1 MASPTVPA
9 AAPLTDRFAAF
20 SDDLENL
27 PAGIMTTAARIFR
40 HNLLVALAARP
51 MRVPGAC
58 DEPWPEGLP
67 RQARARRLSDCEVVP
82 AERAVLSNALLMGA
96 RAQHDEVPGAISHFG
111 STVIPPLL
119 AAAEQRTTSGTE
131 FLTALV
137 IGYEIAERLG
147 RATVDHVRS
156 RGFRPTGIFGPIA
169 GAAAAS
175 RIRSLRGSEFASA
188 LALAANMSA
197 GLSETWRSG
206 TDEWTYQTAL
216 AARSAHTAA
225 ELAARGVQGSRN
237 TFEAPHGFIR
247 AFAGAQDLSLSME
260 DLGSRWATA
269 DVVLKLYPVCVFNQ
283 AVVQQVV
290 WLRDRLA
297 GPVESIEIKMHPRD
311 AEYPG
316 VDNPNPAPRQAS
328 ALMSAQ
334 LCAAIAAVNGTVDV
348 PSLSAPP
355 TDEVQH
361 LARTTTLVR
370 DTAVPS
376 HGAAVTLKS
385 ADGVHHVAPPSIA
398 TMDETTL
405 RHSYEALYPL
415 MGISMSQ
422 FSTLL
427 DLPDDLASYR
437 DILDV
442 YRVVAPTASR
452 AHEEGAGR

>member
-1 MASPTVPA
+1 MAPPIVPA
-9 AAPLTDRFAAF
+9 AAPLADRFAAF

-27 PAGIMTTAARIFR
+27 PAGIMTTAARVFR

-58 DEPWPEGLP
+58 DESWPAGIP
-67 RQARARRLSDCEVVP
+67 RQARARRLSDCDVVP
-82 AERAVLSNALLMGA
+82 TERAVLSNALLMGA

-119 AAAEQRTTSGTE
+119 AAAELRATSGTE

-137 IGYEIAERLG
+137 IGYEIGERLG
-147 RATVDHVRS
+147 RATVDHARS

-169 GAAAAS
+169 GAAAAA
-175 RIRSLRGSEFASA
+175 RVRGLRGGEFTSA

-225 ELAARGVQGSRN
+225 ELAARGVRGSRD
-237 TFEAPHGFIR
+237 TFEAPHGFIH
-247 AFAGAQDLSLSME
+247 AFAGSRNLSLSME

-283 AVVQQVV
+283 AIVQQVV
-290 WLRDRLA
+290 ALRDRLA
-297 GPVESIEIKMHPRD
+297 GPVMNIEIRMHPRD
-311 AEYPG
+311 ADYPG
-316 VDNPNPAPRQAS
+316 VDNPSPAPHRAS

-334 LCAAIAAVNGTVDV
+334 LCAAIAAVSGTVDI
-348 PSLSAPP
+348 PSLSTPP
-355 TDEVQH
+355 AEEVQH
-361 LARTTTLVR
+361 LARTATLVR
-370 DTAVPS
+370 DTEVPS
-376 HGAAVTLKS
+376 HGAAVTLRS
-385 ADGVHHVAPPSIA
+385 ADGANHTAPPSIA
-398 TMDETTL
+398 AMDETTL
-405 RHSYEALYPL
+405 RRSYEALYPL
-415 MGISMSQ
+415 MGISASQ

-427 DLPDDLASYR
+427 DLPANLASHP
-437 DILDV
+437 DIRDV
-442 YRVVAPTASR
+442 YRAIVPIASH
-452 AHEEGAGR
+452 AHDEGAGR